1 MQRQGLV
8 GDEFD
13 YGGGLVELGRLLLG
27 LAAAATI
34 SKCEAEKAA
43 GAQWLH
49 QSITTRQARPC
60 W

>member
-49 QSITTRQARPC
+49 QSISTR
-60 W
+60 